1 MVDSDT
7 LIRRLDGL
15 VEAEVDGE
23 ILALHVEQGTCYAFN
38 LTAARV
44 WTSLREPRRLREIRD
59 ELLAE
64 YEVDAETCE
73 RQLAEVIDLL
83 VAQGRV
89 TTAAT

>member
-23 ILALHVEQGTCYAFN
+23 ILALHVDQGTCYAFN

-83 VAQGRV
+83 VAQGLV